1 MPSLTMSVGIS
12 TFRLFWVSLTSVNS
26 AFMDAIH
33 RAYRRLVLAH
43 RSSRGCTSE
52 GVRKGGVE
60 PPKPFG
66 YRILSPAR
74 LPVPP
79 LSRGRG
85 ASGRMLADIRDQVLR
100 DGTAAAGVAV
110 DRPTGHRAMRMQSRG
125 ARFRVRVVQA
135 LDLFRRR
142 IAHDDMAA
150 AAHKIDDELLEPLLI
165 GRPERAARVRREPRR
180 RAHRR

>member
-1 MPSLTMSVGIS
+1 D
-12 TFRLFWVSLTSVNS
+12 RLHPALPQRVVDGAGDEVVREVVEDLALV
-26 AFMDAIH
+26 ALLDDA
-33 RAYRRLVLAH
+33 RRRLARTEARHARLLRVVARNPIDTLVDDVGGDFDLQALLGLVDVCELCFH
-43 RSSRGCTSE
+43 VRNLPSISQE

-100 DGTAAAGVAV
+100 D
-110 DRPTGHRAMRMQSRG
+110 R
-125 ARFRVRVVQA
+125 
-135 LDLFRRR
+135 
-142 IAHDDMAA
+142 
-150 AAHKIDDELLEPLLI
+150 
-165 GRPERAARVRREPRR
+165 
-180 RAHRR
+180 